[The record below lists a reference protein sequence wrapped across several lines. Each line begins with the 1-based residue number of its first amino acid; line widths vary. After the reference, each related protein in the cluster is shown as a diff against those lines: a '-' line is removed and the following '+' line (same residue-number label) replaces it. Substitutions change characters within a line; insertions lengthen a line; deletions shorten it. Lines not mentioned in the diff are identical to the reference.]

1 MKRLK
6 IQETDPMFALE
17 SIDASIAI
25 EDFSLRTIRNR
36 IADSI
41 QNMVHSAK
49 EVISRSSLGKTD
61 NVVYN
66 YNEKILEKAVK
77 DLVYMKVADVNV
89 FVPKGFNGLLTDY
102 MTITS
107 SAVRYCKN
115 IPARLTAYNQFLS
128 QLISDPDTRSSSKMY
143 FPGTG
148 NEPMDREAITD
159 IMSTFFSD
167 KNHTDRARL
176 GDTFSSSGNIVEA
189 ARMLK
194 DITDT
199 IGKKEVSDTKTLVA
213 NCSALLDAL
222 RDKSKTEAM
231 GNMSPEML
239 KSLANATLALAR
251 DVELVGTVHFAV
263 GMLVDAMVSNERLI
277 IQMARYDKK

>member
-6 IQETDPMFALE
+6 IQSQDPMVALE

-25 EDFSLRTIRNR
+25 EDFSMRTIRNR

-41 QNMVHSAK
+41 PNMVHSAK

-66 YNEKILEKAVK
+66 FNEKVLEKAIG
-77 DLVYMKVADVNV
+77 DLVYMKVSDVNV
-89 FVPKGFNGLLTDY
+89 FVPKGFQGLLTDY
-102 MTITS
+102 MTILG
-107 SAVRYCKN
+107 SAVRYCKD

-128 QLISDPDTRSSSKMY
+128 LLISNPDTRTSSEMY

-148 NEPMDREAITD
+148 DEPKDRAAITN
-159 IMSTFFSD
+159 IMSTFFTD

-176 GDTFSSSGNIVEA
+176 GDTFSSSGNILEA

-194 DITDT
+194 DITDVV
-199 IGKKEVSDTKTLVA
+199 GKKEVSDTKTLVA
-213 NCSALLDAL
+213 NCSALLDGL

-231 GNMSPEML
+231 ANMSPEML
-239 KSLANATLALAR
+239 KSLANSTLALAR
-251 DVELVGTVHFAV
+251 DVELVGSVHFAL
-263 GMLVDAMVSNERLI
+263 GMVVNAMVSNEKLI
-277 IQMARYDKK
+277 IQMARYDR